1 MRFYKRGWAGINI
14 EPNTDHWKRFLVHRK
29 RDINLNIGIG
39 KKRANLTFYSIDPP
53 TLSTFSKTRANAYI
67 RDGFKLL
74 NAHRIS
80 VLPLKDV
87 FVKYAKNRHIDFM
100 SIDTEGLEL
109 DVLQSNNWR
118 KLRPAIICIESHI
131 DDFKRKKRIWN
142 KEIPIYLENVG
153 YKLYCDTGQNSIYVD
168 KKTFQKT

>member
-100 SIDTEGLEL
+100 SIDVEGYEME
-109 DVLQSNNWR
+109 VLASNDWKR
-118 KLRPAIICIESHI
+118 FRPSYLCIETAVDNSDKGASAKYKLLIGKYLATIGYSLI
-131 DDFKRKKRIWN
+131 DDN
-142 KEIPIYLENVG
+142 GL
-153 YKLYCDTGQNSIYVD
+153 NSFYQA
-168 KKTFQKT
+168 TR